1 MVLRS
6 RTRATKW
13 TLVSRYIT
21 FFLAIVQGIILVPL
35 YLQFIPLD
43 MYGAW
48 LASGNLLAL
57 IAIMDPGFTV
67 VLQQQIALFY
77 GKKDISHVSAL
88 IGSGLIG
95 SFILLLI
102 TIIVGLIVA
111 YYLPVWLSLPSAID
125 TPLLVKAF
133 KLAVIGSALTLFSFA
148 ISAIN
153 LGLLGSIVIGAINN
167 GLHLISIA
175 LTIFL
180 LFKGYGL
187 MALPICLVF
196 NGIFYTLF
204 HLLYLFWRIYSEKIG
219 VSFSVKNMLSL
230 SKLLS
235 FTFLSRAGG
244 AIANNI
250 DLIFVSRFIGPEVVA
265 SLALTRKPID
275 LSKEIINLPVA
286 SLQAAISHL
295 AGSGEM
301 DKARKILLRLIFFLI
316 WASFLISGGVISF
329 NADFINLWVGNS
341 LFVGKPINFLFSFGA
356 FLAMITQ
363 SAALLSLSL
372 GNIKGNSIANLAQA
386 LLYIF
391 LVFIGTKYFGLYGLV
406 LSPIISMLVI
416 TTWYHPLSV
425 ARLVNFS
432 QNDIKDV
439 LYQGFLAVVLIIP
452 QTLIFSHTQPK
463 SWLLFSFCIIIYC
476 LLYVAS
482 LFMFSKEFKY
492 QIQSLFN
499 KK

>member
-21 FFLAIVQGIILVPL
+21 FSLAIVQGIILVPL
-35 YLQFIPLD
+35 YLRFIPLD
-43 MYGAW
+43 IYGAW

-67 VLQQQIALFY
+67 VLQQQIALSY
-77 GKKDISHVSAL
+77 GKKNISHVSAL

-102 TIIVGLIVA
+102 TIIIGLIVA
-111 YYLPVWLSLPSAID
+111 YYLPVWLSLPSAIN

-196 NGIFYTLF
+196 NGIFYTFF
-204 HLLYLFWRIYSEKIG
+204 HLLYLFWRIYFEKIG

-250 DLIFVSRFIGPEVVA
+250 DLICVSRFIGPEVVA

-275 LSKEIINLPVA
+275 LSKEIINLPVV
-286 SLQAAISHL
+286 SLQAALSHL
-295 AGSGEM
+295 AGSGEI
-301 DKARKILLRLIFFLI
+301 DKARKILLRLIFSLI
-316 WASFLISGGVISF
+316 WASFLILGGVISF

-341 LFVGKPINFLFSFGA
+341 LFVGKPINLLLSFGA

-363 SAALLSLSL
+363 SAAYLSLSL

-391 LVFIGTKYFGLYGLV
+391 LVFFGTKYFGLYGLV

-432 QNDIKDV
+432 QNDIKDI
-439 LYQGFLAVVLIIP
+439 LYQSLSGFLISIL
-452 QTLIFSHTQPK
+452 QIFVFSNVQPK
-463 SWLLFSFCIIIYC
+463 SWISFSICIVIYCIIYGAF
-476 LLYVAS
+476 LYS
-482 LFMFSKEFKY
+482 ISSKFRDE
-492 QIQSLFN
+492 IQSHL
-499 KK
+499 KKK